1 MRKKQ
6 AKPAKRLAGVVFPD
20 EDGSGEDSGGS
31 LSPVWHSPSSSSA
44 PDSRIISATE
54 RDHSTG
60 NSFRAS
66 AMKNAADDNDF
77 HSDAPLLKIPKHE
90 PDNFGNCCRDAECPR
105 FSRSHFAHYGSLNGH
120 NSRTVAGYAIP
131 IISRASDYHKSFL
144 SMLTANRNSTQSNS
158 FDTPSTSISPADE
171 SIESTDSESPLKR
184 LERCVRASNVAECS
198 TFGFYRNSK
207 PSASARYS
215 LTQSRPNNNSMK
227 LRFGYDSTKT
237 SAADALGELSQLVHR
252 IGTAKLPI
260 PTVPSKCIPNSIT
273 SNIFTCLKCAQRFE
287 TLDELVLHIRTT
299 KHFTRESI
307 RNFDA
312 VAPWERNRVAAN
324 FEKQAASSNF
334 LASLF
339 YAQKCLGVSFALDNF
354 VIFILLKEY

>member
-90 PDNFGNCCRDAECPR
+90 PDNF
-105 FSRSHFAHYGSLNGH
+105 
-120 NSRTVAGYAIP
+120 
-131 IISRASDYHKSFL
+131 
-144 SMLTANRNSTQSNS
+144 
-158 FDTPSTSISPADE
+158 
-171 SIESTDSESPLKR
+171 
-184 LERCVRASNVAECS
+184 
-198 TFGFYRNSK
+198 
-207 PSASARYS
+207 
-215 LTQSRPNNNSMK
+215 
-227 LRFGYDSTKT
+227 DSTKT

>member
-6 AKPAKRLAGVVFPD
+6 ARPAKRLTGAAFPD
-20 EDGSGEDSGGS
+20 EDGSGRDSGDL
-31 LSPVWHSPSSSSA
+31 LSPVWHSPSSS
-44 PDSRIISATE
+44 PVPGSRIISATE
-54 RDHSTG
+54 RDDSTG
-60 NSFRAS
+60 SSFRTSTA
-66 AMKNAADDNDF
+66 KNAADVF
-77 HSDAPLLKIPKHE
+77 HSDAPLLKIPKYE
-90 PDNFGNCCRDAECPR
+90 PDSFGKWCRGAECPR
-105 FSRSHFAHYGSLNGH
+105 FSRSHFADYESLNGH
-120 NSRTVAGYAIP
+120 NSRIVASYAIP
-131 IISRASDYHKSFL
+131 IISRASDHHKTFL

-158 FDTPSTSISPADE
+158 FDTPSTSISPADG
-171 SIESTDSESPLKR
+171 SIESVDSESPLKR

-198 TFGFYRNSK
+198 TFGLYRSSK

-252 IGTAKLPI
+252 IGTAKLPV
-260 PTVPSKCIPNSIT
+260 PTTPSKCIPNSIT

-324 FEKQAASSNF
+324 FEKQMASSNF

-339 YAQKCLGVSFALDNF
+339 YAQKCFEVPQNLSQKNIDNNF
-354 VIFILLKEY
+354 